1 MRSPQADIAALE
13 AENLQQ
19 RARQLAPPPSSDSA
33 PPPLPTVAP
42 PSPAP
47 LAAPEATVGETAAEL
62 CVLLGSMA
70 PSQGLAS
77 SDELQRCV
85 LSAWGAARRS
95 QQNEIASLRRQLDS
109 AVRLQEAA
117 PAEEDKSLGETL
129 ASVSLRLEE
138 TERTRKD
145 SIDTDVLWLM
155 AENRT
160 GSEAERLARARA
172 LTRETFKCL
181 AAFTAYDDAEEE
193 TGDDGKIAV
202 PGEGLVSV
210 GANQRRLRL
219 LERHEAANCVECAA
233 RLASPR
239 LASHT
244 SHTHGSVA
252 SLIRVRTRWPLA
264 GTDSLAPLSPT
275 KMRWRTRP
283 ACRGCSPRLSP
294 TATSAGWSR
303 AGLRW

>member
-33 PPPLPTVAP
+33 PPPMPTVAP

-47 LAAPEATVGETAAEL
+47 LAAPEASVGETAAEL

-202 PGEGLVSV
+202 RGRASSLSV
-210 GANQRRLRL
+210 RTSGDCDCSSGTRRPIASSAL
-219 LERHEAANCVECAA
+219 H
-233 RLASPR
+233 ASPR
-239 LASHT
+239 LASPLT
-244 SHTHGSVA
+244 PLTHGSLA
-252 SLIRVRTRWPLA
+252 SLIRVRTRRPLA

>member
-219 LERHEAANCVECAA
+219 LERHEAANCVECAS

-239 LASHT
+239 LSHLSHT
-244 SHTHGSVA
+244 VPLQA
-252 SLIRVRTRWPLA
+252 SSACARA
-264 GTDSLAPLSPT
+264 GRLQVPT
-275 KMRWRTRP
+275 LW
-283 ACRGCSPRLSP
+283 RLS
-294 TATSAGWSR
+294 
-303 AGLRW
+303 LRRRCGGGRGRLAVAAHRD